1 MPGVDSVVNDDDD
14 DNDDNDVILC
24 YGLSR
29 HITLFCSLLTQN
41 EHVYVNHNTTLRRIL
56 LCYDSFTSACL
67 NDQ

>member
-29 HITLFCSLLTQN
+29 HITLFCSLLT
-41 EHVYVNHNTTLRRIL
+41 
-56 LCYDSFTSACL
+56 
-67 NDQ
+67 